1 MLEGVAYSVRLLI
14 DSLEHS
20 AGRKVDVMKHAGGG
34 ARSDVWCQIRA
45 DVLQRRL
52 ERVAYLNSGV
62 LGAAMLAGVGNGLF
76 RNIPHAAE
84 AMVKVERV
92 FEPDAT
98 QIARHDEGFARY
110 QELYHRLKGFNP
122 A

>member
-1 MLEGVAYSVRLLI
+1 VRLLM

-20 AGRKVDVMKHAGGG
+20 ADRKVSAMKHAGGG
-34 ARSDVWCQIRA
+34 ACSDVWCQIRA

-52 ERVAYLNSGV
+52 ERVANLDSGV

-76 RNIPHAAE
+76 EDIAQAAN

-98 QIARHDEGFARY
+98 QVARHDEGFARY
-110 QELYHRLKGFNP
+110 QELYHRLKGFN
-122 A
+122 AA